1 MEQEEAVPE
10 SLKNTILVMANQ
22 GFLVPPA
29 ENVSHARLWT
39 ETWKRLDKFLPG
51 MFEELFPEAAKKQA
65 GSTMAAAPKATPIE
79 RPATTTTIETSN
91 SEETAKA

>member
-1 MEQEEAVPE
+1 MPE

-29 ENVSHARLWT
+29 ENASHARLWT

-51 MFEELFPEAAKKQA
+51 MFEELFPEAAKKQEGKQA
-65 GSTMAAAPKATPIE
+65 GSISTAASKAASIE
-79 RPATTTTIETSN
+79 KPAATATVETSN
-91 SEETAKA
+91 SEEAAKA